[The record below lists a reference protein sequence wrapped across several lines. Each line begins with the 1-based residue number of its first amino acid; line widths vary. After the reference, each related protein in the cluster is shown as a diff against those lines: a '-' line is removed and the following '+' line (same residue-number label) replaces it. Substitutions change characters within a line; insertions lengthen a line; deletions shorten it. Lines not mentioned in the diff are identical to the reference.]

1 MKKWLLLLS
10 ASFVLAAC
18 GEEASDSTADTS
30 TETSSSMIESDVSSE
45 TSSLQAEVD
54 LVEVTLSVTEDGEL
68 IPDGEQVVEVEEGAI
83 LLDVMKE
90 YYDITEEN
98 TFISAING
106 VEQDGNAGKWWVFD
120 INGAM
125 GEKGASEIELQ
136 AGDLIEWKLEAF
148 E

>member
-18 GEEASDSTADTS
+18 GETVSEPTVDTSAESSVSMVESEASSKET
-30 TETSSSMIESDVSSE
+30 TET
-45 TSSLQAEVD
+45 AEAE
-54 LVEVTLSVTEDGEL
+54 LIEVTLSVTEDGEL
-68 IPDGEQVVEVEEGAI
+68 ITDGEQVVEVADGAI

-125 GEKGASEIELQ
+125 GEKGASEIELKE
-136 AGDLIEWKLEAF
+136 GDLIEWKLEAF

>member
-18 GEEASDSTADTS
+18 GEEASDSIADTS

>member
-18 GEEASDSTADTS
+18 GQEVAEPQVDTSADTS
-30 TETSSSMIESDVSSE
+30 TSVVESEVSSE
-45 TSSLQAEVD
+45 LASSETDAD
-54 LVEVTLSVTEDGEL
+54 LVEVTVSVTEDGEL
-68 IPDGEQVVEVEEGAI
+68 ITDGEQVVEVEEGAL

-90 YYDITEEN
+90 HYAITEDGG
-98 TFISAING
+98 FISAING
-106 VEQDGNAGKWWVFD
+106 VEQDEDAGKWWMFD
-120 INGAM
+120 VNGAM
-125 GEKGASEIELQ
+125 GETGAAETELQ

>member
-10 ASFVLAAC
+10 ASFVLVAC
-18 GEEASDSTADTS
+18 GEEVSEPTVDTS
-30 TETSSSMIESDVSSE
+30 AETSTSVVESEASSEVVSSA
-45 TSSLQAEVD
+45 AEAE
-54 LVEVTLSVTEDGEL
+54 LAEVTLSVTEDGEL
-68 IPDGEQVVEVEEGAI
+68 ITDGEQVVEVEDGAI

-120 INGAM
+120 VNGAM
-125 GEKGASEIELQ
+125 GEKGAAETELQ

>member
-10 ASFVLAAC
+10 ASFVLVAC
-18 GEEASDSTADTS
+18 GEQMPADTS
-30 TETSSSMIESDVSSE
+30 GSNVENEVSSE
-45 TSSLQAEVD
+45 VASSEAE

-68 IPDGEQVVEVEEGAI
+68 ITDGEQVVEVEAGAI

-90 YYDITEEN
+90 NYEIVEEN

-106 VEQDGNAGKWWVFD
+106 VEQNADAGKWWVFD
-120 INGAM
+120 VNGAM
-125 GEKGASEIELQ
+125 GEKGAAEIELQ

>member
-10 ASFVLAAC
+10 ASFVLVAC
-18 GEEASDSTADTS
+18 GEQTPA
-30 TETSSSMIESDVSSE
+30 
-45 TSSLQAEVD
+45 

-68 IPDGEQVVEVEEGAI
+68 ITDGEQVVEVEAGAI

-90 YYDITEEN
+90 NYEIVEEN

-106 VEQDGNAGKWWVFD
+106 VEQNADAGKWWVFD
-120 INGAM
+120 VNGAM
-125 GEKGASEIELQ
+125 GEKGAAEIELQ